1 MTTYNVS
8 IDSCEACP
16 KIVATFED
24 VPEEQLEQVI
34 YIATKAFRSVEVVNN
49 ETGEVELT
57 HYEGTTLHKKSI
69 FGYGEAI
76 DIMKH
81 YAYGEKD

>member
-1 MTTYNVS
+1 MTTYKVS
-8 IDSCEACP
+8 VDSCEACP

-24 VPEEQLEQVI
+24 VPQDKMEQLI
-34 YIATKAFRSVEVVNN
+34 SIATSAFRSVEIINN

-57 HYEGTTLHKKSI
+57 HYEGTTFHKKSY

-76 DIMKH
+76 DVMKH
-81 YAYGEKD
+81 YAYDTL